1 MHQDLRIVP
10 YFFGIGIY
18 YLLLYQ
24 HIDSTILYLLHSAYR
39 SARHQGIV
47 GEGDTPIPRVTLTG
61 HDNTITAVLVS
72 AELGLVLSASTS
84 TFPT

>member
-1 MHQDLRIVP
+1 MATQ
-10 YFFGIGIY
+10 
-18 YLLLYQ
+18 
-24 HIDSTILYLLHSAYR
+24 ILAKTNNVINFLR

-84 TFPT
+84 K